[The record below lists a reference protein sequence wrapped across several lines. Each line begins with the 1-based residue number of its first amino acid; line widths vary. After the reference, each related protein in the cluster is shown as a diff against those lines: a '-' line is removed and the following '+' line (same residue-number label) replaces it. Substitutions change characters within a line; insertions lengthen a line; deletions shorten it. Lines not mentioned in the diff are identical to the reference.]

1 MYYSP
6 SPCQG
11 THARMEHDL
20 QSADFALASEHYGT
34 AYVTG
39 EVVPVNHPF
48 LGGGFLSNKK
58 WPLNEVR
65 Y

>member
-1 MYYSP
+1 MFFIFH
-6 SPCQG
+6 QG
-11 THARMEHDL
+11 PYARMSPGL
-20 QSADFALASEHYGT
+20 ADYDFDIARDRGT

-39 EVVPVNHPF
+39 EIVPVNHPF

-65 Y
+65 C

>member
-1 MYYSP
+1 MST
-6 SPCQG
+6 G
-11 THARMEHDL
+11 L
-20 QSADFALASEHYGT
+20 QAADFDIAARQGH

-39 EVVPVNHPF
+39 ERVPVNHPF

-58 WPLNEVR
+58 WPLNDVR

>member
-1 MYYSP
+1 MFFIFH
-6 SPCQG
+6 QG
-11 THARMEHDL
+11 PYARMSPGLADHDFEI
-20 QSADFALASEHYGT
+20 ARRAGT

-39 EVVPVNHPF
+39 ETVPVNHPF

>member
-1 MYYSP
+1 
-6 SPCQG
+6 
-11 THARMEHDL
+11 MEHDL
-20 QSADFALASEHYGT
+20 QAADFALASEHYGT